1 MTGSRTP
8 PFAPIAGHDAALIGE
23 RAATRGRIA
32 MGRGDERAGAKRA
45 LSVRAPA
52 VASARGERRDQ
63 ARTVVD
69 VPPDGGW
76 HPEWWLVAWHRWT
89 LRSEP
94 DWMSVSR
101 PHLGRLS
108 RPPRRAAHRRPRRSA
123 RARRDGGWR

>member
-89 LRSEP
+89 LRSEGLDERFASAP
-94 DWMSVSR
+94 AGL
-101 PHLGRLS
+101 P

-123 RARRDGGWR
+123 RARRDGG